1 MTLRKVSTSS
11 IPILKAEDIQK
22 SKENLKVYLEC
33 EARTSN
39 LDSLND
45 QIEQMKKTVWDQ
57 LGTLDKLKN
66 TTENQIQDIEAK
78 LWEKYDPNFSKTM
91 KETVKM
97 L

>member
-1 MTLRKVSTSS
+1 M
-11 IPILKAEDIQK
+11 
-22 SKENLKVYLEC
+22 YLEC

-78 LWEKYDPNFSKTM
+78 LWEKYDPNFFKTM
-91 KETVKM
+91 K
-97 L
+97 